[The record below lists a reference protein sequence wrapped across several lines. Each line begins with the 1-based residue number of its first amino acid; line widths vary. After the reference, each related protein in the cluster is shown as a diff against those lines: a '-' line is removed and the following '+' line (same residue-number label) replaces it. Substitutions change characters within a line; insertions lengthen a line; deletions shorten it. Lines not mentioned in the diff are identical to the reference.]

1 MALNWGNSL
10 LCLDKDTNPV
20 VKTINLTSSQNS
32 VSETHTAQVNAVSLR
47 FSQDEIADITL
58 AVDKRRGQ
66 AVEKDRTY
74 RLKKG
79 LPETDLTAEQ
89 LVLFAID
96 KDMNQDETI

>member
-1 MALNWGNSL
+1 M
-10 LCLDKDTNPV
+10 
-20 VKTINLTSSQNS
+20 KTINLTSSQYS
-32 VSETHTAQVNAVSLR
+32 VTETTTAQVNAVSLR

-66 AVEKDRTY
+66 VIEKDQAY

-79 LPETDLTAEQ
+79 LPETDLTVEQ

-96 KDMNQDETI
+96 KDMDQD